1 MQPRT
6 KLHVMRYAR
15 EPSTSSAVVIGVRR
29 FAAVVAIVCAA
40 CAPTNVPSAA
50 TAAASTPSVG
60 GPAIGGTSV
69 SCASFPTLA
78 TASVAPS
85 PAPSGRALPSPAPPG
100 TYLFEKSATAL
111 LLYSRGAVRELSL
124 PAPLSGSRAVLA
136 PDGSA
141 AHAVLADVKAQRMSL
156 WSSSGAQVALDIP
169 FLGDVGIVSW
179 SPDARH
185 LAIVPDTDRV
195 DAIYFAGFDQPAS
208 RFVPGGLV
216 FDLEWRGADELSF
229 FSASSRDYPISG
241 ATLWDWRAGERPQA
255 LVKLDLAGWSAWRSD
270 GAVFAYPA
278 VTADGTAAVR
288 TLDVT
293 GTAIV
298 GDRTV
303 LTADD
308 VTRSKESCGWAA
320 KDLKV
325 TFIDWQGGG
334 LLAVGLHALGQYDYA
349 VAVVHEE
356 TGLRGIVRSNN
367 SCFIPFAHWARATP
381 ILAVPLFGP
390 ECGETTLLNR
400 TALVDKTGT
409 VMREITVPRKGA
421 LLLSDIATWAAIPGE
436 NELTVLRVNGPEQRF
451 VVPIAKFLG
460 WCCAE

>member
-1 MQPRT
+1 M
-6 KLHVMRYAR
+6 
-15 EPSTSSAVVIGVRR
+15 
-29 FAAVVAIVCAA
+29 
-40 CAPTNVPSAA
+40 
-50 TAAASTPSVG
+50 
-60 GPAIGGTSV
+60 
-69 SCASFPTLA
+69 
-78 TASVAPS
+78 
-85 PAPSGRALPSPAPPG
+85 
-100 TYLFEKSATAL
+100 
-111 LLYSRGAVRELSL
+111 
-124 PAPLSGSRAVLA
+124 
-136 PDGSA
+136 
-141 AHAVLADVKAQRMSL
+141 
-156 WSSSGAQVALDIP
+156 
-169 FLGDVGIVSW
+169 
-179 SPDARH
+179 
-185 LAIVPDTDRV
+185 
-195 DAIYFAGFDQPAS
+195 
-208 RFVPGGLV
+208 
-216 FDLEWRGADELSF
+216 
-229 FSASSRDYPISG
+229 
-241 ATLWDWRAGERPQA
+241 
-255 LVKLDLAGWSAWRSD
+255 
-270 GAVFAYPA
+270 
-278 VTADGTAAVR
+278 
-288 TLDVT
+288 
-293 GTAIV
+293 
-298 GDRTV
+298 

>member
-1 MQPRT
+1 MLWRGVAAGISQTVQTTMVTRKAKSRLIT
-6 KLHVMRYAR
+6 W
-15 EPSTSSAVVIGVRR
+15 SS
-29 FAAVVAIVCAA
+29 
-40 CAPTNVPSAA
+40 
-50 TAAASTPSVG
+50 
-60 GPAIGGTSV
+60 
-69 SCASFPTLA
+69 
-78 TASVAPS
+78 
-85 PAPSGRALPSPAPPG
+85 
-100 TYLFEKSATAL
+100 
-111 LLYSRGAVRELSL
+111 LYSTLEHFHRHATENETARDAVR
-124 PAPLSGSRAVLA
+124 
-136 PDGSA
+136 
-141 AHAVLADVKAQRMSL
+141 ADVKAQRMSL

-185 LAIVPDTDRV
+185 LAIVPDADRV

-293 GTAIV
+293 GTATV

-308 VTRSKESCGWAA
+308 VTRSKVACSSPIGRGRRRTSTSRVSGPNAA
-320 KDLKV
+320 
-325 TFIDWQGGG
+325 G
-334 LLAVGLHALGQYDYA
+334 
-349 VAVVHEE
+349 
-356 TGLRGIVRSNN
+356 
-367 SCFIPFAHWARATP
+367 
-381 ILAVPLFGP
+381 
-390 ECGETTLLNR
+390 
-400 TALVDKTGT
+400 
-409 VMREITVPRKGA
+409 
-421 LLLSDIATWAAIPGE
+421 
-436 NELTVLRVNGPEQRF
+436 
-451 VVPIAKFLG
+451 
-460 WCCAE
+460 

>member
-1 MQPRT
+1 MRPRT

-100 TYLFEKSATAL
+100 TYL
-111 LLYSRGAVRELSL
+111 
-124 PAPLSGSRAVLA
+124 APLSGSRAVLA

-255 LVKLDLAGWSAWRSD
+255 L
-270 GAVFAYPA
+270 
-278 VTADGTAAVR
+278 
-288 TLDVT
+288 
-293 GTAIV
+293 
-298 GDRTV
+298 
-303 LTADD
+303 
-308 VTRSKESCGWAA
+308 
-320 KDLKV
+320 
-325 TFIDWQGGG
+325 
-334 LLAVGLHALGQYDYA
+334 
-349 VAVVHEE
+349 
-356 TGLRGIVRSNN
+356 
-367 SCFIPFAHWARATP
+367 
-381 ILAVPLFGP
+381 
-390 ECGETTLLNR
+390 
-400 TALVDKTGT
+400 
-409 VMREITVPRKGA
+409 
-421 LLLSDIATWAAIPGE
+421 
-436 NELTVLRVNGPEQRF
+436 
-451 VVPIAKFLG
+451 
-460 WCCAE
+460 